1 MRATTTEHQARRL
14 RAAIYTRISE
24 DTEKLGLGVERQL
37 EDCQELCRR
46 QGYRVIDT
54 YEDDDVSAYDEDV
67 WREHYERMLQ
77 DIKLGLI
84 DVVVAWHPERVNR
97 RNRPNAHF
105 IELCRDHDVFLH
117 TVQSGIR
124 DYRSADGEMIGIFD
138 GAMAQRESRH
148 KSDRIT
154 RKHKQLAEKG
164 QWVAAGGRRP
174 FGYDRV
180 AKTATRRA
188 GIKINQGEARLVK
201 EAARRVLSGE
211 SLYAICA
218 DWTDR
223 GVPTITGAA
232 WNTKTLRQILT
243 SGRIAGWRDHHGQPV
258 KRSDEWKPII
268 DEDTWNAVRAI
279 LLDPA
284 RKRTR
289 VPRKYLLGSGLL
301 RCGSCGGPLVASPFK
316 RKAGEE
322 LIPAYACRGER
333 GGCGHLSV
341 RALPLEAMVSEATLE
356 ALADEERVARLADE
370 LDDDRAQRDEITG
383 LEADLAGLSKDFY
396 VDKAI
401 TRTEFTAAREP
412 IVARL
417 DEAKARLAATTRRRP
432 KVLLDGLATI
442 RRDWAKLPLE
452 RRRALIGFVLES
464 VTVLP
469 AENARN
475 TFDPDRVVP
484 AFR

>member
-1 MRATTTEHQARRL
+1 M

-46 QGYRVIDT
+46 QDYRVVDT
-54 YEDDDVSAYDEDV
+54 YDDNDLSAYDEDV

-105 IELCRDHDVFLH
+105 IELCRDHDVFVH

-148 KSDRIT
+148 KSDRIK

-180 AKTATRRA
+180 TKTATRRA
-188 GIKINQGEARLVK
+188 GIKLNAGEARLIRS
-201 EAARRVLSGE
+201 AARRVLAGE
-211 SLYAICA
+211 SLYAIIG
-218 DWTDR
+218 DWTER
-223 GVPTITGAA
+223 GVATVTGAP

-243 SGRIAGWRDHHGQPV
+243 SGRIAGWRDHHGEPV
-258 KRSDEWKPII
+258 KRTEDWKPII
-268 DEDTWNAVRAI
+268 DEDTWRQLRAI

-284 RKRTR
+284 RRRTR
-289 VPRKYLLGSGLL
+289 VARSYLLGGGLL
-301 RCGSCGGPLVASPFK
+301 RCGRCGYPLFASPQRNAAK
-316 RKAGEE
+316 E
-322 LIPAYACRGER
+322 LVPAYSCRKEK
-333 GGCGHLSV
+333 GGCGKLTVVAEPVEELVS
-341 RALPLEAMVSEATLE
+341 RWALDVLTNPEAI
-356 ALADEERVARLADE
+356 ARLGAGVADDGPHIAE
-370 LDDDRAQRDEITG
+370 IASLERD
-383 LEADLAGLSKDFY
+383 LEVLSTDFY
-396 VDKAI
+396 VDKIIPRPMFLASKDRL
-401 TRTEFTAAREP
+401 TADLDAAR
-412 IVARL
+412 A
-417 DEAKARLAATTRRRP
+417 ALAATTRRRP
-432 KVLLDGLATI
+432 AAVLDGIATVEA
-442 RRDWAKLPLE
+442 DWPRLGLD
-452 RRRALIGFVLES
+452 RQRALIGYVLES
-464 VTVLP
+464 ATVQP
-469 AENARN
+469 VKEGHGRN
-475 TFDPDRVVP
+475 RFDPARVVP
-484 AFR
+484 DWRA